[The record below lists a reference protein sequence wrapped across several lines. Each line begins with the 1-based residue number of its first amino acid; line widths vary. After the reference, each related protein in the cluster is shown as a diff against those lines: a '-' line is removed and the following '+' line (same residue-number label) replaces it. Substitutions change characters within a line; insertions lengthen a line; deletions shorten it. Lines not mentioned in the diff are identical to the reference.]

1 MKAGDLVWV
10 QVQGFNSGFPNKG
23 TDGVGVLIKEI
34 PKHVEDKSSDMCEV
48 FIRGKKI
55 KYWALQ
61 VGLFSEAK
69 DV

>member
-23 TDGVGVLIKEI
+23 ADGVGVFIKGI

-48 FIRGKKI
+48 LIRGKKI

-61 VGLFSEAK
+61 VGLLSEAK

>member
-23 TDGVGVLIKEI
+23 TDGVGVFIKEI